1 MSTILGLNYKG
12 TCLICS
18 VFMSKGKGNLRFK
31 VKNGLF
37 GLFSCYK
44 VRVLSSDVT
53 GGKRSTDFPVNF
65 ATQ

>member
-1 MSTILGLNYKG
+1 
-12 TCLICS
+12 
-18 VFMSKGKGNLRFK
+18 MSKGKGNLRFK